1 MGRDG
6 TGLDGVDRIASL
18 GQNTS
23 QKENSKKG
31 SRERGIRE
39 GQKERGIR
47 ALLMIVT
54 YTAVWLSLAT
64 RHDVTP
70 G

>member
-1 MGRDG
+1 MRE
-6 TGLDGVDRIASL
+6 V
-18 GQNTS
+18 
-23 QKENSKKG
+23 E
-31 SRERGIRE
+31 RERSERRSRNCLDVRDSEGKRE
-39 GQKERGIR
+39 QEREKIKGKGEP
-47 ALLMIVT
+47 LLMIVT